1 MKTLEQLRARHAE
14 IVERSEEINEEF
26 RDQELPETEQTEWD
40 ALDTEREQIETSIA
54 RIEKRAE
61 RMKDQAE
68 EGRAVDTGDTRKP
81 ATRSK
86 KSQPEDLH
94 DLSEIR
100 KNSFSG
106 DDFVQRCK
114 DNAKRVAET
123 LAVPRSFKADASRER
138 LMELLEDKDTAEGD
152 FAKRVLQTS
161 SPLYERAFGKTLL
174 MQSTIGLS
182 YEEGRALAVGVTTT
196 GGFAVPAQLDP
207 TVILT
212 DSLGVSPIRELARV
226 EQITGNKWQ
235 GITSAGV
242 TVSRDAEAEEV
253 SDDSPT
259 LAQPEVSPSRVQG
272 FVPFSY
278 EIDQDWN
285 GMRGEVVR
293 MLARAKTKEE
303 NVAFLTGN
311 ATPPQPQGLLTGAT
325 TTIAAATAD
334 TFAAADVYALENA
347 LPAEFREGA
356 VFLAN
361 KTTFNRVRQFD
372 TQGGAQMWERIGA
385 GQPNE
390 LLGYPVYEASGMST
404 DITTLAAK
412 IMLFGNVYEAF
423 LIVDRIGMSV
433 ELIPHLFGANRRPT
447 GQRGI
452 FAIWRNGSV
461 VLQPNA
467 VRVLTAV

>member
-1 MKTLEQLRARHAE
+1 MKTLEELRARHAE

-26 RDQELPETEQTEWD
+26 RDAELPEAEQTEWD
-40 ALDTEREQIETSIA
+40 ALDTEREQIEKSIE

-61 RMKDQAE
+61 RMKATVE
-68 EGRAVDTGDTRKP
+68 EGRSVDTGDSRKP
-81 ATRSK
+81 VTRSK

-94 DLSEIR
+94 DLAEIR
-100 KNSFSG
+100 KSSFSG

-114 DNAKRVAET
+114 DNARRVAEE
-123 LAVPRSFKADASRER
+123 LNVPRSHKRDASRDR
-138 LMELLEDKDTAEGD
+138 LMELLEDKDTADGE

-161 SPLYERAFGKTLL
+161 SEIYERAFGKVLL
-174 MQSTIGLS
+174 SQSTIGLS
-182 YEEGRALAVGVTTT
+182 YEEGRALAVGATTT

-207 TVILT
+207 TIILT
-212 DSLGVSPIRELARV
+212 DSLGVSPIRQLARV
-226 EQITGNKWQ
+226 EQITGQVWQ
-235 GITSAGV
+235 GLTSAGV

-259 LAQPEVSPSRVQG
+259 LAQPTVSPSRVQG

-278 EIDQDWN
+278 EIDQDWS
-285 GMRGEVVR
+285 GMRGQVVT
-293 MLARAKTKEE
+293 MLGRAKAKEE
-303 NVAFLTGN
+303 NVSFLTGN
-311 ATPPQPQGLLTGAT
+311 GTPPNPQGLLTGAT
-325 TTIAAATAD
+325 STIAAATAD

-356 VFLAN
+356 VYLAN
-361 KTTFNRVRQFD
+361 KTTFNRVRQLD
-372 TQGGAQMWERIGA
+372 TSGGGQMWERIGA
-385 GQPNE
+385 GQPSQ
-390 LLGYPVYEASGMST
+390 LLGYDCYEASGMGT
-404 DITTLAAK
+404 DITTLGAK
-412 IMLFGNVYEAF
+412 IMLFGNIYEAF

-452 FAIWRNGSV
+452 FAIWRNGST